1 MLTHSAFK
9 HDHGSMRQ
17 SALVVL
23 TISLFALSSENA
35 LGAKR
40 PNQLNKKISIKNAL
54 FEFNDIET
62 SWWRAPVPA
71 SKRGVSVLF
80 RAPLTKQ
87 KDFQP
92 IMTVRVGKTKQ
103 SINNYVASWMG
114 DYSKLGYDIL
124 GSRPFKH
131 QDHRAYVVDVRNTTT
146 KKQARQVI
154 FLKDNNTVILTCI
167 DGVET
172 FKNSLSECNKIVKS
186 FSWTI

>member
-1 MLTHSAFK
+1 MLTHSASK
-9 HDHGSMRQ
+9 HDHRYMRLIVLFVFFLSLLGTQ
-17 SALVVL
+17 SV
-23 TISLFALSSENA
+23 

-40 PNQLNKKISIKNAL
+40 PNQLNKKNSVQNAL
-54 FEFNDIET
+54 FKFKKTKT

-71 SKRGVSVLF
+71 SKKGVAVLF
-80 RAPLTKQ
+80 RAPLSTQ

-103 SINNYVASWMG
+103 NINNYIASWMG

-131 QDHRAYVVDVRNTTT
+131 ENYRAYVVDVKNTTT
-146 KKQARQVI
+146 KKQARQII

-167 DGVET
+167 DKVQT
-172 FKNSLSECNKIVKS
+172 FKSSLAECNKIVKS
-186 FSWTI
+186 FSWTTI

>member
-1 MLTHSAFK
+1 MLTYGAFT
-9 HDHGSMRQ
+9 HDHIFMRITIL
-17 SALVVL
+17 LVFVV
-23 TISLFALSSENA
+23 SLLGTESV

-71 SKRGVSVLF
+71 SKKGVSVLF
-80 RAPLTKQ
+80 RAPLTEQ

-92 IMTVRVGKTKQ
+92 IMTVRVGKTGQ

-131 QDHRAYVVDVRNTTT
+131 QNHRAYVVDVRNAATE
-146 KKQARQVI
+146 KQARQVI

-167 DGVET
+167 DRVKT

-186 FSWTI
+186 FSWTTI